1 MSFAFQE
8 WKLSPAEFWVI
19 TPRELAAAIGGL
31 VGQLA
36 DGPLGRADL
45 GALMAAFPDR
55 S

>member
-8 WKLSPAEFWVI
+8 WKLSPAEFWAI
-19 TPRELAAAIGGL
+19 TPRELAAAMGPPGA
-31 VGQLA
+31 LA

-55 S
+55 N